1 MSWFTKIYNALHPAR
16 LDDDLANEMHDH
28 LERRAADFETR
39 GLTPADARRAA
50 ERAFGSGVRHRESSR
65 DAKMA
70 VELETAYQDARYA
83 CRGLLRNPV
92 FALTSIISLGVAI
105 GANTALYSIVDAAIL
120 RPLAVPQPE
129 HLVALALSDASE
141 GFSYPAYEVLRDAAA
156 GAGRVALVDSPN
168 RVEAE
173 VGNAGAR
180 EDVVRQL
187 VSFDLFE
194 VLGVPPAVG
203 RLFDRTQDRSAAP
216 VPVAVLSH
224 AYWKRRF
231 HGDGSV
237 IGKTLVVDGKSC
249 TILGVAREGFSGVEP
264 GRPVDVWLPIAITDP
279 GVFTSPDFRPFHLI
293 ARLSGGE
300 TQDQFGARL
309 EAAWRNYRRSQVSP
323 GVAVG
328 ARSSR
333 ELAMVVSSGA
343 TGISA
348 FRQTYSKPLWLLLG
362 VAACI
367 LLVACA
373 NVASL
378 LSARSTAR
386 GGELALR
393 IALGAGRLRLVRS
406 QLTESAIIAVI
417 ATLVGWLVARAAA
430 PAVLAMVSKQADPI
444 QLDLSLDARVMI
456 FCVALCSLSA
466 LCFGL
471 LPAWDATRTQPMS
484 ELHRLRGAGG
494 RVGLGR
500 FFVGVQVAFA
510 FCLVTGGIGFVF
522 SWRNL
527 TSVDTGFDPRG
538 LTVLHITDA
547 LGPRERDRQLAAMQ
561 ELRMRSAALAPS
573 RGVATAWMPIFGGG
587 RRAQRVIV
595 PGHTLSADAETFY
608 RVSPGFLSTLRIPL
622 LGGRDLDARDNDNEP
637 VPTIVNRA
645 FSQKYFGR
653 ESAIGLKFQ
662 RDDSVHH
669 LIVGMAADSHYGDL
683 HGGPEPVAYMPMK
696 PTNSFTLYVRA
707 NLDAG
712 AVATLVGRE
721 AQAIGGGMRVRD
733 VTTLETL
740 VGNTILRER
749 LLASIGA
756 VFALIGLLL
765 VAIGL
770 FGLLNYAVTRRT
782 KELGIRAALGAH
794 RWSLCAMVL
803 RDLARTMVGGLV
815 VGLAAF
821 AVLMRF
827 AASLLFGVRPADPLV
842 IGTAT
847 AVFLAVAVI
856 AAGIPA
862 RRAALMDPL
871 LALRND

>member
-1 MSWFTKIYNALHPAR
+1 MSWFTRVYNALHPAR
-16 LDDDLANEMHDH
+16 LDDDLADELHDH
-28 LERRAADFETR
+28 LERRAADFEAR
-39 GLTPADARRAA
+39 GLTPEDARRAA
-50 ERAFGSGVRHRESSR
+50 ERAFGSGARYRELSR
-65 DAKMA
+65 DTKMA

-83 CRGLLRNPV
+83 WRGLLRNPV
-92 FALTSIISLGVAI
+92 FALTAIISLGVAI

-120 RPLAVPQPE
+120 RPLAVPRPE
-129 HLVALALSDASE
+129 QLVVLALSDASE
-141 GFSYPAYEVLRDAAA
+141 GFSYPAYEALRDAAA
-156 GAGRVALVDSPN
+156 GAGRVALVDAPN

-173 VGNAGAR
+173 AGSAGVR
-180 EDVVRQL
+180 EEVIRQL

-194 VLGVPPAVG
+194 VLGVPPATG

-216 VPVAVLSH
+216 VPAAVLSH
-224 AYWKRRF
+224 AYWTRRF

-237 IGKTLVVDGKSC
+237 IGKALVVDGRSY

-264 GRPVDVWLPIAITDP
+264 GRPVDVWLPVAITDP

-293 ARLSGGE
+293 ARLSGGV

-309 EAAWRNYRRSQVSP
+309 ETAWRNYRRTQVSP

-328 ARSSR
+328 LQPPR
-333 ELAMVVSSGA
+333 ELAIVVSPGA

-348 FRQTYSKPLWLLLG
+348 FRRAYSKPLWLLLG

-393 IALGAGRLRLVRS
+393 VALGAGRLRLVRS
-406 QLTESAIIAVI
+406 LLTESAIIAFI

-430 PAVLAMVSKQADPI
+430 PAVLAMVSKQVDPI
-444 QLDLSLDARVMI
+444 QLDLSLDARVLI

-466 LCFGL
+466 MCFGL
-471 LPAWDATRTQPMS
+471 LPAWEATRTQPMS

-494 RVGLGR
+494 HVGLGR

-510 FCLVTGGIGFVF
+510 FCLVTGGTGFVF

-527 TSVDTGFDPRG
+527 TRVDTGFDPRG
-538 LTVLHITDA
+538 VTVLRVTDA

-561 ELRMRSAALAPS
+561 ELQKRSAALAPS

-587 RRAQRVIV
+587 RRAQRVVV
-595 PGHTLSADAETFY
+595 PGHMLSVDAETFY

-622 LGGRDLDARDNDNEP
+622 LGGRDLDARDNDDEP

-645 FSQKYFGR
+645 FSRRYFGR
-653 ESAIGLKFQ
+653 ESAIGLEFQ

-669 LIVGMAADSHYGDL
+669 LVVGMAGDSHYGDL
-683 HGGPEPVAYMPMK
+683 HSAPEPIAYMPMK
-696 PTNSFTLYVRA
+696 PTNSFTLYVRS

-712 AVATLVGRE
+712 AVAKLVGRE

-770 FGLLNYAVTRRT
+770 FGLLNYAVTRRR

-803 RDLARTMVGGLV
+803 KDLARTMVGGLV

-842 IGTAT
+842 IGTAA
-847 AVFLAVAVI
+847 AVFVTVAVI